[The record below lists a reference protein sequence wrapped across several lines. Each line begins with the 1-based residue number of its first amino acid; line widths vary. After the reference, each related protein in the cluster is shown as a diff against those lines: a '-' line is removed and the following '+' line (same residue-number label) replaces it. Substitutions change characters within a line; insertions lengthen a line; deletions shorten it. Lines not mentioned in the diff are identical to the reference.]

1 MNYVRDITDQLQR
14 GKQEIEDFMKI
25 SKLKQT
31 INNLQKLTRTLSQF
45 GQ

>member
-1 MNYVRDITDQLQR
+1 MSYIRDISDQLQR

>member
-14 GKQEIEDFMKI
+14 GKEEIEDFMKI

-31 INNLQKLTRTLSQF
+31 INNLQKLTRTLS
-45 GQ
+45 

>member
-1 MNYVRDITDQLQR
+1 MSYIRDISDQLQR

-31 INNLQKLTRTLSQF
+31 INNLQKLTRTLS
-45 GQ
+45 

>member
-31 INNLQKLTRTLSQF
+31 INNLQKLTRTLS
-45 GQ
+45 